1 PTTSLGMRLTV
12 VAARRGALMDI
23 GETDSNLLPWEAPY
37 NRSILG
43 EFPSGEIASR
53 LYLESAR
60 EIEGED
66 GNDRMYIIWFSWGNR
81 ADDVG
86 RSARDDMW
94 PISQSGP
101 AGLIGTFRSG
111 QQRGVDP

>member
-1 PTTSLGMRLTV
+1 MRLAV

-23 GETDSNLLPWEAPY
+23 GETDSNLLPWEARLPLKKFLGLLPY
-37 NRSILG
+37 GMRAI
-43 EFPSGEIASR
+43 P
-53 LYLESAR
+53 